1 MLVPEDGTLHIDR
14 ISTEDE
20 GLYTCEATNER
31 GSVESS
37 AYISVESK
45 TAEVVLLL
53 FLFTF
58 SCKCCSLYC
67 ESGTH
72 PPSPSSPFCLEK

>member
-14 ISTEDE
+14 ITIEDE

-45 TAEVVLLL
+45 RAEVLLL
-53 FLFTF
+53 FPVNSSVYRKSAHLP
-58 SCKCCSLYC
+58 
-67 ESGTH
+67 H
-72 PPSPSSPFCLEK
+72 PVG